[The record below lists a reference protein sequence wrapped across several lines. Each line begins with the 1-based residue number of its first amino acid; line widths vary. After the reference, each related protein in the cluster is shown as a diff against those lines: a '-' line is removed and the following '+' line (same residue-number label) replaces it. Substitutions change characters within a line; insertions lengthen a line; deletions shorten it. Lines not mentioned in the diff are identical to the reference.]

1 MGKSAKLH
9 KRVPK
14 KLKSSSQS
22 SSQSTS
28 AQSHAQNA
36 QKKASRKNLAA
47 KAKSGKIAKYTST
60 PEHHSKKYNTPW
72 KIPVSLPFPK
82 LSSSNSLV
90 RFDGSFLHLI
100 VLVFNELLLR

>member
-9 KRVPK
+9 KRVVRLSSSLCLFLLINTCYQPK

-28 AQSHAQNA
+28 AQNHAQNA

-47 KAKSGKIAKYTST
+47 KAKGGKSEGPILGGADYVTLMMSGRRKAQEEAIKLP
-60 PEHHSKKYNTPW
+60 PEDDS
-72 KIPVSLPFPK
+72 
-82 LSSSNSLV
+82 
-90 RFDGSFLHLI
+90 
-100 VLVFNELLLR
+100 